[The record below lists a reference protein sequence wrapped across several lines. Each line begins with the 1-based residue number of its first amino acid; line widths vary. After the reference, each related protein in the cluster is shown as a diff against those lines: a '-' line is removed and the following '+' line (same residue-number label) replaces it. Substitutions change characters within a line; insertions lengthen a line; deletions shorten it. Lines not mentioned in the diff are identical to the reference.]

1 MAKGSTAKVEVEDN
15 YPEEEGALGGLNFNV
30 EDEYKADPL
39 VPNGTYHGVVT
50 KVSFVPATCSII
62 WSICLH
68 DNGGVLSDDETPIDG
83 AYVMYVNSLP
93 RPGDEDL
100 MTPSGKSTKRQWKIN
115 ALSEFSKILDIDMST
130 PPVILQALE
139 EGIWIGIEV
148 DVDVAIEEYKGK
160 FNSKVKLGGIRKSL
174 LY

>member
-1 MAKGSTAKVEVEDN
+1 
-15 YPEEEGALGGLNFNV
+15 
-30 EDEYKADPL
+30 
-39 VPNGTYHGVVT
+39 
-50 KVSFVPATCSII
+50 
-62 WSICLH
+62 
-68 DNGGVLSDDETPIDG
+68 
-83 AYVMYVNSLP
+83 MYVNSLP

-130 PPVILQALE
+130 PSVILQALE